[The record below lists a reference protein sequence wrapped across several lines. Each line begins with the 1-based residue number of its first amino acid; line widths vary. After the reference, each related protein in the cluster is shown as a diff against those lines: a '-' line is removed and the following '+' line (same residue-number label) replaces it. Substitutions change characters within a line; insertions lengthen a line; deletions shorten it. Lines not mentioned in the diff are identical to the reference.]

1 LAPAGKSGAL
11 AVPDAQDVQVFAAD
25 LVANDIGVDQRPF
38 AQAAGDGA
46 TAMREVAQIFARL
59 DQRSCEAGGGGGV
72 ELGDIG
78 ADVAQVGDRRG

>member
-1 LAPAGKSGAL
+1 LGPAGKSGAL

-25 LVANDIGVDQRPF
+25 LVANDRGVDQRPF

-59 DQRSCEAGGGGGV
+59 DQRSCEAGGGGV
-72 ELGDIG
+72 ELGNIG